1 MNTEET
7 LEERLLN
14 SIEFVTIGE
23 EEYPTENLKIRGTLN
38 LSAQIEITPKVYSEN
53 PMMVL
58 EAKRQIVD
66 MIKAALY
73 IEVILGLNDAAECL
87 RYGDTGNSLS
97 KILDLMRMIHYIQ
110 YREKT

>member
-23 EEYPTENLKIRGTLN
+23 EEYQTENLKIRGTLN
-38 LSAQIEITPKVYSEN
+38 LSAQIEITPQAYSEN
-53 PMMVL
+53 PTFVL

-87 RYGDTGNSLS
+87 RYGDTASSLS
-97 KILDLMRMIHYIQ
+97 KILDLMRMIHYIK
-110 YREKT
+110 Y